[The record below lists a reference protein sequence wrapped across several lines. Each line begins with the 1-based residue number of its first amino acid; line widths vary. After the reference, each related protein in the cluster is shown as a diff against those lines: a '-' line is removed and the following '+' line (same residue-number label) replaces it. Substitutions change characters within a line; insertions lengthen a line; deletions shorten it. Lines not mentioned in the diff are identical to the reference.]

1 MYGYLKHY
9 GIKGQ
14 QWGVRNGPP
23 YPIGSGTKKAMRR
36 RRNAEN
42 SSEKSGSR
50 TGSKVLDKAYD
61 KIASMNQEDWDK
73 VRGNVKKAEIIAKGA
88 AAVAGVSAIGLAV
101 GGAGIYLANN
111 PEVLKSLVSEVSELF
126 GNSKL
131 MEKGIEAGAELG
143 KKVISEKGEKIAK
156 ATAEKIAKG
165 LSYEMKSGEI
175 LSTLKGIKKNASEE
189 DYFKFIKD
197 NWEVISRDPKALSEV
212 ADNVSRVFNDNA
224 PLAKANTNLK
234 NVKQA
239 WENKNMYTEKKMNRV
254 TKTLGYGTALAGA
267 FTNAVGAAEN
277 LYRKKDSPMVKDI
290 IEAGKSVVSKY
301 SKDQAADESDYVKKK

>member
-36 RRNAEN
+36 RRNAEIY
-42 SSEKSGSR
+42 SEKNGSK
-50 TGSKVLDKAYD
+50 TGSK
-61 KIASMNQEDWDK
+61 EDWDK
-73 VRGNVKKAEIIAKGA
+73 VRGNVKKAEILATGA
-88 AAVAGVSAIGLAV
+88 AAIGGISLMALASSGV
-101 GGAGIYLANN
+101 GIYLANN
-111 PEVLKSLVSEVSELF
+111 PEVLESMVDEIGELF

-131 MEKGIEAGAELG
+131 MEKGAELG

-197 NWEVISRDPKALSEV
+197 NWGVISKDPKALSEV
-212 ADNVSRVFNDNA
+212 ADNVSRIFNDNK
-224 PLAKANTNLK
+224 PLAQANNNLK

-239 WENKNMYTEKKMNRV
+239 WENKNMYTEKNMNRV
-254 TKTLGYGTALAGA
+254 TKTLGYGTALLGS

-290 IEAGKSVVSKY
+290 IEAGKSIVSKY
-301 SKDQAADESDYVKKK
+301 SNEQAADESDYVKKK